1 MTKSPEPLDPG
12 IIVERRYEL
21 KKVGATEELTFKVY
35 APVRNSKINFVCRL
49 EKSLGT
55 VVTVRPIPGF
65 DELQALQNAISVLRI
80 FIDQSIYEH
89 SGYLFLDGLPAQ
101 VGL

>member
-1 MTKSPEPLDPG
+1 MSESQEPLDPA

-21 KKVGATEELTFKVY
+21 RKTAATEELIFRIY
-35 APVRNSKINFVCRL
+35 APVRNSKINFICRL

-55 VVTVRPIPGF
+55 VVTAGPIFGF